1 MRSLHIA
8 SLIAFVSALFSGL
21 VGYASAAEDANELP
35 ASSSVLFV
43 CEHGS
48 VKSLIGASLFDQVA
62 KKRGL
67 PFRAVSRGV
76 SPDARV
82 PPSIVAAL
90 RNDGVQVETFKP
102 QRVSALDMNSALR
115 VIAIGVEGSSLPDGK
130 HTSIEQWNDVPAAS
144 VDYAAARASLLRHIE
159 TLVDELAS
167 RR

>member
-1 MRSLHIA
+1 VRSLHIA
-8 SLIAFVSALFSGL
+8 TLIAFVGVLCGAL
-21 VGYASAAEDANELP
+21 VGHESAAQDSNELS
-35 ASSSVLFV
+35 SSSVVFV

-90 RNDGVQVETFKP
+90 RNDGIELETFKP
-102 QRVSALDMNSALR
+102 QPVSAVEINAAAR
-115 VIAIGVEGSSLPDGK
+115 VIAIGVDVWSLPDGK
-130 HTSIEQWNDVPAAS
+130 RSSIEQWNDVPAAS
-144 VDYAAARASLLRHIE
+144 VDYAAARASLLRHVE
-159 TLVDELAS
+159 ALVDELATS
-167 RR
+167 R